1 MSNVAKLTQTPSMP
15 PRLDPSMNRTLD
27 TMLSGSSRAGG
38 ILELL
43 PGKEL
48 DDSERRVMEARLS
61 TLRRS
66 LAHRDR
72 AASRTTLATFLA
84 SYGSVRGNESEA
96 EMMLNAYLAVLA
108 DMPPWVVAEAAKAW
122 TRGGYGAVA
131 SAFAPSAAQFH
142 EVAANIVGPFRAEEC
157 RLEAVLFARTTPI
170 SAAERARVAAGFDA
184 LVSKYRNQPTEAEKS
199 VSAWQRF
206 EAMCAEAGVDPN
218 SIRDAPPRDGFR
230 KLSADYPELSTPT
243 GA

>member
-1 MSNVAKLTQTPSMP
+1 MSNVAKLNQTHSMP
-15 PRLDPSMNRTLD
+15 PRTDPGMRRLLDV
-27 TMLSGSSRAGG
+27 MLSGASQSGG
-38 ILELL
+38 ALELL

-48 DDSERRVMEARLS
+48 DDSERREMQVRSS

-66 LAHRDR
+66 LDHRDR
-72 AASRTTLATFLA
+72 ASAKSTLAAFLV
-84 SYGSVRGNESEA
+84 SYGSVRGSEA
-96 EMMLNAYLAVLA
+96 DAEIMLGAYLSVLG
-108 DMPPWVVAEAAKAW
+108 DIPPWAVAEAAKAW

-142 EVAANIVGPFRAEEC
+142 EVAAAIVRPYMVEAAQ
-157 RLEAVLFARTTPI
+157 LEAVLSARTTPI

-184 LVSKYRNQPTEAEKS
+184 LVSDFHQRKSPAEETA
-199 VSAWQRF
+199 SAKHRF

-230 KLSADYPELSTPT
+230 KLSADYPELSTP